1 MVTWLQP
8 WRAPGLGLGAALLL
22 LGSAWP
28 VWAQSGNLSDV
39 TGAIVTTGDI
49 AGGSF
54 QPGGRGGAAPVSRLY
69 ANPNA
74 QGAVNTALANATPQ
88 LQEILG
94 VTATDIAG
102 PSADQTQTL
111 INTLSNTAKGVSV
124 SQAEQLVAALVQ
136 IWQSQSVSPTQL
148 LNAVTAFNDIVNT
161 ADNDY
166 ILNPPTSLQQ
176 IRAVLNPLVLA
187 ALGETS

>member
-1 MVTWLQP
+1 MVTRLQP
-8 WRAPGLGLGAALLL
+8 WSVSGLGLGAALLL
-22 LGSAWP
+22 LCPAWP
-28 VWAQSGNLSDV
+28 VRAQSNNLSDV
-39 TGAIVTTGDI
+39 TGAIVTTSDI

-54 QPGGRGGAAPVSRLY
+54 QPGRPGATEVRLVY
-69 ANPNA
+69 ANPAA
-74 QGAVNTALANATPQ
+74 QGAVNTALSNATPQ

-124 SQAEQLVAALVQ
+124 SQAEQLVTALVQ

-166 ILNPPTSLQQ
+166 ILNPPTLFQQ